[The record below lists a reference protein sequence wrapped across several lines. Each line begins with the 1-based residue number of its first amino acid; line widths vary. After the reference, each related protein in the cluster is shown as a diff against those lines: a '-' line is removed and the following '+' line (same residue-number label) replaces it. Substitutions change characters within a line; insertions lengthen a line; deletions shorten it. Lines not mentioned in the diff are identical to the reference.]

1 MHSTCLINYWNCCK
15 LISHG
20 STTYYLHTIDA
31 PNQVG
36 QACEF
41 SPERLELPTNLPHHL
56 PNIPQYRY
64 ITGCDSTMVLPEIV
78 TFTEEV
84 DPYAETFRIYPN
96 PLSDFLTIDKLQP
109 WKHQV
114 KIFDQLGRCVLY
126 KVALEPEIEVDV
138 MHLQPGMY
146 FVKVDEIPSMRKIIK
161 I

>member
-64 ITGCDSTMVLPEIV
+64 ITGCDSTIVLPEMV

-84 DPYAETFRIYPN
+84 DPYAETFRIYTN

-126 KVALEPEIEVDV
+126 KEALEPEIEVDV